1 MKRGNFQKIHCASPI
16 TWRRWWKT
24 ASKAPGRAFT
34 LIELLVVI
42 AIIAILAALLLPA
55 LSRAKVAGERTACLN
70 NLRQINLFMQLYTDE
85 NGDVFPAHRNQGL
98 STEDSAPSLTNWW
111 GTTITPNASANSKL
125 FHDPALKGPRVD
137 DGVAWEW
144 KFDCHEVGYGFNGY
158 FLGCHP
164 YSGGT
169 AVVGGVSFTTGPWF
183 KRAAIVNPS
192 QNLVIG
198 DKQPYG
204 DPPVWG
210 SSLWW
215 AWACMDPDASSSGKF
230 EGMDAK
236 RHSGQGV
243 AAFNDGHSEPRK
255 NEAINPPADPRDGNP
270 EALVNSRFWDPLQR
284 AGQQ

>member
-1 MKRGNFQKIHCASPI
+1 MNPTILPRTKPV
-16 TWRRWWKT
+16 
-24 ASKAPGRAFT
+24 KAKAFT

-42 AIIAILAALLLPA
+42 AIIGILAALLLPA
-55 LSRAKVAGERTACLN
+55 LSRAKVTSERTGCLN

-85 NGDVFPAHRNQGL
+85 NNDFFPAHRNQGL
-98 STEDSAPSLTNWW
+98 STDDPAACWTNWW
-111 GTTITPNASANSKL
+111 GTTITPDSGENTKL
-125 FHDPALKGPRVD
+125 FHDPALKGLRVD
-137 DGVAWEW
+137 NGVAWEW

-164 YSGGT
+164 YAGATLNVG
-169 AVVGGVSFTTGPWF
+169 AVEFITKPWF
-183 KRAAIVNPS
+183 NRSTIVNPA

-204 DPPVWG
+204 NPPVWG

-215 AWACMDPDASSSGKF
+215 AAACMDPDASTSGQF
-230 EGMDAK
+230 EGVDPK
-236 RHSGQGV
+236 RHLGRAV
-243 AAFNDGHSEPRK
+243 AAFNDGHVEARK
-255 NEAINPPADPRDGNP
+255 NETTNPPADPYDGST